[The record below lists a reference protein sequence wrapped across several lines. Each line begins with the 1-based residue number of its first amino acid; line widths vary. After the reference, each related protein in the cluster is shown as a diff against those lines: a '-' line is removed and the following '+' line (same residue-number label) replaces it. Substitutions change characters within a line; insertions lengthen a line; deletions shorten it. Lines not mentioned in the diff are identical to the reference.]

1 MLNRI
6 AIQCRLRSH
15 KEKAAKGGDY
25 LKFVWRHTRTDFSV
39 CIISLILNRALLFR
53 RLSAKNTLCIVD
65 AQGILINLCT
75 AAAAAA
81 SENRTRAAFAHGS
94 DRSVPSGAR

>member
-1 MLNRI
+1 MEAYTHRLFGMYYQLNFKPRG
-6 AIQCRLRSH
+6 CYS
-15 KEKAAKGGDY
+15 GN
-25 LKFVWRHTRTDFSV
+25 V
-39 CIISLILNRALLFR
+39 ALLFR